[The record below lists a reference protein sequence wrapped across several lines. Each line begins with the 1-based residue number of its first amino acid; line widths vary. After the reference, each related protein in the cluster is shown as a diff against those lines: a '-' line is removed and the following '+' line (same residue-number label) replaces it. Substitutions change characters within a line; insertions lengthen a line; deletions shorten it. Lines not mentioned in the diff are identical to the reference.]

1 MKYHFQG
8 IAFRPRNVLIRRS
21 IKTPKKTP
29 PEQNLT
35 YDGSIMNQI
44 RQNLISIKDLLNQKY
59 EKR

>member
-21 IKTPKKTP
+21 IKSKKRT